1 MKSQHLLSY
10 GIIGIPVAFLG
21 LPIFIYLPTYFV
33 QDLKIDSLSVAIA
46 LFLARVFDM
55 IIDPYIGNI
64 TNKSSNKYKFM
75 LIFSFLVIIS
85 LYFLINPVFSNFIWI
100 FLFSFLTYISYSFIL
115 IPYLS
120 LNSILANDNQHSSKL
135 SFSREVFIIIGT
147 LLALLIPYVFEISSN
162 LKASLDSLFIFLVVS
177 LIPIILFSK
186 YKIKEIQIIDNS
198 TNNANKTK
206 TSFFNKLFQY
216 FKNNQKNKTL
226 MLAFLFNNS
235 ANALSA
241 TMFILYVEHIL
252 NLKDDLGL
260 FLIIYFLSAVLA
272 FPFWLK
278 LSSKIS
284 KSNTWIISIL
294 ISCIAF
300 VSVVFLDEGDKT
312 LYIII
317 CIITGF
323 CLSCDMAIPSS
334 IQADIAKK
342 LDEIRDVLFGFWAM
356 ITKLALALGVLISFS
371 LLYVTSYE
379 QSDLNLTSSYAII
392 FLYCLL
398 PIAFKFIAI
407 YFINQFKSMK

>member
-75 LIFSFLVIIS
+75 LIVSFLVIIS

-147 LLALLIPYVFEISSN
+147 LLALLIPYIFEISSN
-162 LKASLDSLFIFLVVS
+162 LKASLDSLFIFLAVS

-186 YKIKEIQIIDNS
+186 YKIKEIQVPNNS
-198 TNNANKTK
+198 SNTNKTK
-206 TSFFNKLFQY
+206 NSFFNKLFQY
-216 FKNNQKNKTL
+216 FKNNQKNKNL

-252 NLKDDLGL
+252 NLKDNLGL

-312 LYIII
+312 FYIII

-371 LLYVTSYE
+371 LLYITSYE
-379 QSDLNLTSSYAII
+379 QSNLNLTSSYAII